1 MRLNRIALLVAV
13 CACAPLAFSQA
24 WKDAYDKG
32 LAAAKAGDWETA
44 RASFKAAVAAR
55 PEDQSA
61 ATILPGPVTEPN
73 RWRGG
78 APYSPNFGA
87 AYATVKAAVALKEAD
102 RAPLLQEAQS
112 GFETLVEKGQVSP
125 ATVYWLGQ
133 VYTLLKLSDKQ
144 NALDAKVQGNA
155 MSWSVDAEIMTP
167 EDAGMVGSLSPMNPD
182 KRGGT
187 QISKGSGPKVTVFSK
202 PTDKTGTVSIPTTSL
217 TGKVPVLSTKFAL
230 LIGNTQTQM
239 SSGSVPFAASDAL
252 AVRDGLTNNAGY
264 DEKNVD
270 MVSEGTASQMLAA
283 AKALADRIPNDA
295 TVMIYF
301 SGIGV
306 NVDGKDYFAGI
317 DAAMSTDTN
326 KMVSQDDLLQPFR
339 SKGARVFLFCQ
350 ANRPI
355 ESGRFFGMD
364 SGLTGMLAR
373 TQATSPGGNVLS
385 TTIDGKSIGLYTKAF
400 VDTLAEFRSN
410 KIPVTEFSW
419 SVFQAMQGGFGAAG
433 GTGTGQVP
441 SIPAVQYMPLNA
453 SF

>member
-1 MRLNRIALLVAV
+1 MRLNRIAVLIVA

-24 WKDAYDKG
+24 WKDAYEKG
-32 LAAAKAGDWETA
+32 LSAAKAGDWENA
-44 RASFKAAVAAR
+44 RVSFKAAVAAR
-55 PEDQSA
+55 PEDQSSP
-61 ATILPGPVTEPN
+61 TILPGPVTEPN

-87 AYATVKAAVALKEAD
+87 AYATVKAAMALKESD
-102 RAPLLQEAQS
+102 RTPLLQEAQT
-112 GFETLVEKGQVSP
+112 GFETLIEKGQTSA

-133 VYTLLKLSDKQ
+133 VYTMLKLTDKQ
-144 NALDAKVQGNA
+144 SALDSRIQGNA
-155 MSWSVDAEIMTP
+155 MSWNVDTEIMTP
-167 EDAGMVGSLSPMNPD
+167 EDTGLVGSLSPITTD

-202 PTDKTGTVSIPTTSL
+202 PTTGNGTVSIPTTSL
-217 TGKVPVLSTKFAL
+217 TGKVPVLGTKFAL
-230 LIGNTQTQM
+230 LIGNSQTQM
-239 SSGSVPFAASDAL
+239 SSGALPFAASDAL
-252 AVRDGLTNNAGY
+252 AVRDGLANNAGY

-295 TVMIYF
+295 TVLIYF

-339 SKGARVFLFCQ
+339 AKGARVFLFCQ
-350 ANRPI
+350 ANRPV

-364 SGLTGMLAR
+364 STLTGMLAR
-373 TQATSPGGNVLS
+373 VQATSPGGSVLS
-385 TTIDGKSIGLYTKAF
+385 TTIDGKAMGLYTKAF

-410 KIPVTEFSW
+410 KINVTEFSW
-419 SVFQAMQGGFGAAG
+419 SVFQAMQGGFGASG